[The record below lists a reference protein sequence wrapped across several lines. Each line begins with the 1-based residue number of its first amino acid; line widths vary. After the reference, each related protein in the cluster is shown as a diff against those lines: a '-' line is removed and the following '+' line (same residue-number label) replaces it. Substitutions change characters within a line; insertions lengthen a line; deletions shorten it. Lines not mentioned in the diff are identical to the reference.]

1 MITYPSS
8 TKYSPAPAVLSA
20 ITAVGT
26 VLSGVLPLSRYGD
39 GKIFDLGPVFVLLL
53 VIPAVLLI
61 VSAATSATSHSMAGL
76 GGGAALSVLT
86 MLGGFSALL
95 YKYGGELGAGAHMM
109 TATAIAAAITVLVT
123 LGVHSPSGPNGG
135 HIAVLLASAVLCVG
149 ATLVPAEVSDW
160 VSWKDWNYLGEG
172 FDPVFALATHFL
184 LWTPVL
190 AALIGV
196 IKGGRYGLLFGL
208 GGSAIVIFVVLAAA
222 TDQVGVDDD
231 LFSIRTVVHPLATIG
246 AVATLLVLF
255 IALATSSSPRS
266 TLSLGAPPAAA
277 NPAQWAPDPFG
288 RHQLRYWN
296 GTDWSNEVADHGVA
310 GVDPAV
316 VAGTAFSAG
325 ALAQGPPTTPLVLQP
340 MAPSTV
346 SPLAA
351 PLPRTHDDATVP
363 RPAPGGPRPASLAEL
378 VLDSG
383 QRVVLVGPLVIGRAP
398 RAQTTEPTATLLAVD
413 DPTMSMSATHLMVGP
428 QPGGAW
434 VQDIGSTNG
443 SAVVD
448 PFGVT
453 TALIPGVR
461 STVVGGSSIRFG
473 DRSALLLTDDKIVGG

>member
-1 MITYPSS
+1 MTTCSRSGRWCTHWRPS
-8 TKYSPAPAVLSA
+8 AQ
-20 ITAVGT
+20 
-26 VLSGVLPLSRYGD
+26 SRRCWCC
-39 GKIFDLGPVFVLLL
+39 
-53 VIPAVLLI
+53 
-61 VSAATSATSHSMAGL
+61 SSHSQRVRVRARRC
-76 GGGAALSVLT
+76 LSVL
-86 MLGGFSALL
+86 
-95 YKYGGELGAGAHMM
+95 
-109 TATAIAAAITVLVT
+109 
-123 LGVHSPSGPNGG
+123 PRQR
-135 HIAVLLASAVLCVG
+135 
-149 ATLVPAEVSDW
+149 
-160 VSWKDWNYLGEG
+160 VSW
-172 FDPVFALATHFL
+172 
-184 LWTPVL
+184 
-190 AALIGV
+190 
-196 IKGGRYGLLFGL
+196 
-208 GGSAIVIFVVLAAA
+208 
-222 TDQVGVDDD
+222 
-231 LFSIRTVVHPLATIG
+231 VH
-246 AVATLLVLF
+246 
-255 IALATSSSPRS
+255 
-266 TLSLGAPPAAA
+266 
-277 NPAQWAPDPFG
+277 PAQWAPDPFG

-351 PLPRTHDDATVP
+351 PSSA
-363 RPAPGGPRPASLAEL
+363 PAHTTMRRCRDRHLAAAARHRL
-378 VLDSG
+378 QSWCSISG

-473 DRSALLLTDDKIVGG
+473 DRSALLLTDDKIVEG